1 MATTVIDEGRGTLLE
16 IAKRLDPDGKLAD
29 VAEVL
34 HETNPIVKDLVL
46 KPANMKVANRV
57 TIRTKLPTVAFT
69 RLNKGVPRSKS
80 ATKQITDS
88 IGLLAGRSE
97 VDSRAKHV
105 TNVKAYRW
113 DEDQTY
119 LESMAQTMAETIFYG
134 DEASDDSAFTG
145 FHPRFADMSETPTTG
160 YANQVVGAGGTG
172 SDNTSIF
179 VIDHHERYIYGIYP
193 EEGGGVGGLETEDR
207 GMQQVTDDDGHAFDA
222 WVTKYDWALG
232 IVVKDHRHF
241 GRLCNIDVGDLET
254 AGQASGDVSANIARG
269 LIRVLG
275 RMQPANGARR
285 IAYCRQEV
293 LTALEQQ
300 LLVRTNVNFSMGEWA
315 GMPVLTF
322 RGIPLVR
329 CDQISIAE
337 PALS

>member
-1 MATTVIDEGRGTLLE
+1 MATTAIGNNRGTLLD
-16 IAKRLDPDGKLAD
+16 IAKRLDPDGKLAQ

-46 KPANMKVANRV
+46 KPANAKIANRV
-57 TIRTKLPTVAFT
+57 TVRTKLPTVAFT

-88 IGLLAGRSE
+88 VGLLAGRSE
-97 VDSRAKHV
+97 VDSRVKHI
-105 TNVKAYRW
+105 TDINAYRW

-119 LESMAQTMAETIFYG
+119 LEAMAQTMAETIFYG
-134 DEASDDSAFTG
+134 NEASDDSAFTG
-145 FHPRFADMSETPTTG
+145 FHPRFSDMSATPTTG
-160 YANQVVGAGGTG
+160 YANQVVGAGGSG

-179 VIDHHERYIYGIYP
+179 IIDHHERYIYGIYP
-193 EEGGGVGGLETEDR
+193 EGSTGGLETEDR
-207 GMQQVTDDDGHAFDA
+207 GLQQVADADSNMFDA

-232 IVVKDHRHF
+232 LVVKDHRHF
-241 GRLCNIDVGDLET
+241 GRLCNIDVGDLAT

-269 LIRVLG
+269 LINVLG
-275 RMQPANGARR
+275 RMQPPNGAKR

-300 LLVRTNVNFSMGEWA
+300 LLVRSNVNFSMGEWA
-315 GMPVLTF
+315 GMPVLSF

-329 CDQISIAE
+329 CDQIAIDEA
-337 PALS
+337 ALS

>member
-1 MATTVIDEGRGTLLE
+1 MTTAAIANNRGTLLD
-16 IAKRLDPDGKLAD
+16 IAKRMDPDGKLAQ

-46 KPANMKVANRV
+46 KPANAKIANRV
-57 TIRTKLPTVAFT
+57 TVRTKLPTVGFT
-69 RLNKGVPRSKS
+69 RLNKGVARSKS
-80 ATKQITDS
+80 ATKQVTDS

-97 VDSRAKHV
+97 VDSRVKHITDV
-105 TNVKAYRW
+105 NAYRW

-119 LESMAQTMAETIFYG
+119 LEAMAQTMAETVFYG
-134 DEASDDSAFTG
+134 DEASDESVFTG
-145 FHPRFADMSETPTTG
+145 FHVRFNDASATPTTG
-160 YANQVVGAGGTG
+160 PANQVVSAGGSG

-179 VIDHHERYIYGIYP
+179 IIDHHERYIHGIYP
-193 EEGGGVGGLETEDR
+193 EGSTGGLETEDR
-207 GMQQVTDDDGHAFDA
+207 GLQQVADTDSNMYDA

-232 IVVKDHRHF
+232 IVVKDWRHF
-241 GRLCNIDVGDLET
+241 GRLCNIDVSDLET
-254 AGQASGDVSANIARG
+254 AGLSTGDSSANIARG

-275 RMQPANGARR
+275 RMQPPNGARR

-300 LLVRTNVNFSMGEWA
+300 LLVRTNVNFTMGEWA

-329 CDQISIAE
+329 CDQISTTEAT
-337 PALS
+337 LS